1 MSHVTSWE
9 LTRVLLTKQ
18 KINFKYME
26 EIKSQIS
33 KKKATGMPL
42 CTRFFIYKQPQ
53 FDFLPGA
60 VKHFL

>member
-1 MSHVTSWE
+1 
-9 LTRVLLTKQ
+9 
-18 KINFKYME
+18 ME
-26 EIKSQIS
+26 EIISQIS